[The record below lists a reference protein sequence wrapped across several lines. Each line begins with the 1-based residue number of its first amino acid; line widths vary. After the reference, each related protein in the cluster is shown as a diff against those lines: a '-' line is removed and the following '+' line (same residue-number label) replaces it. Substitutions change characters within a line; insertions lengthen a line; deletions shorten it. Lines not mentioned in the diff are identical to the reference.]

1 MAWWRNSWSIE
12 VFLANTST
20 RQYAAGFRF
29 EFSLFAI
36 RICFEFRAS
45 ARPGATYLVQI
56 AGLGTWSFYNVNKNL
71 IPNGLGQ
78 GFRIFGDKLYIA
90 LFTYEF
96 EKCCCLIVPADMLS
110 YLIKRLFSTIP
121 VLIGIS
127 LLLFFMLRLLPGDP
141 AQVLAGQM
149 ATPAEIENI
158 RQQLGLDRPIY
169 EQYANY
175 LSRLVRFDLGR
186 SARTQNP
193 VTQEIWARLPNT
205 LLLAVVAILL
215 ACLFGIPAGIIS
227 AVKPYSW
234 IDYLVTTSA
243 LFGMSMPVFWLG
255 LMLVVLF
262 SVILK
267 WLPAGGTGSWQ
278 HVILPSI
285 TLAAF
290 VVAFIARM
298 TRSTMLET
306 LSQDFTTTARSKG
319 LQERVVVIKHAFK
332 NAMIPIITV
341 VGLQF
346 GLLLGGA
353 VLTETVFAWPGLGRL
368 IVDSILA
375 RDYPV
380 IQGTILIFGLLYIMV
395 NLAVDLIYALVDPR
409 IRYD

>member
-1 MAWWRNSWSIE
+1 
-12 VFLANTST
+12 
-20 RQYAAGFRF
+20 
-29 EFSLFAI
+29 
-36 RICFEFRAS
+36 
-45 ARPGATYLVQI
+45 
-56 AGLGTWSFYNVNKNL
+56 
-71 IPNGLGQ
+71 
-78 GFRIFGDKLYIA
+78 
-90 LFTYEF
+90 
-96 EKCCCLIVPADMLS
+96 
-110 YLIKRLFSTIP
+110 
-121 VLIGIS
+121 
-127 LLLFFMLRLLPGDP
+127 
-141 AQVLAGQM
+141 
-149 ATPAEIENI
+149 
-158 RQQLGLDRPIY
+158 
-169 EQYANY
+169 
-175 LSRLVRFDLGR
+175 
-186 SARTQNP
+186 
-193 VTQEIWARLPNT
+193 
-205 LLLAVVAILL
+205 
-215 ACLFGIPAGIIS
+215 
-227 AVKPYSW
+227 
-234 IDYLVTTSA
+234 
-243 LFGMSMPVFWLG
+243 MSMPVFWLG
-255 LMLVVLF
+255 LMLVVIF
-262 SVILK
+262 SVVLK

-319 LQERVVVIKHAFK
+319 LQEKVVVIKHAFK

-395 NLAVDLIYALVDPR
+395 NLIVDFLYALVDPR

>member
-1 MAWWRNSWSIE
+1 
-12 VFLANTST
+12 
-20 RQYAAGFRF
+20 
-29 EFSLFAI
+29 
-36 RICFEFRAS
+36 
-45 ARPGATYLVQI
+45 
-56 AGLGTWSFYNVNKNL
+56 
-71 IPNGLGQ
+71 
-78 GFRIFGDKLYIA
+78 
-90 LFTYEF
+90 
-96 EKCCCLIVPADMLS
+96 MLN

-127 LLLFFMLRLLPGDP
+127 LLLFFMLRMLPGDP

-149 ATPAEIENI
+149 ATPQEIENI
-158 RQQLGLDRPIY
+158 RRQLGLDRPIY
-169 EQYANY
+169 EQYVTY
-175 LSRLVRFDLGR
+175 LSRLARFDLGR

-193 VTQEIWARLPNT
+193 VTEEIWARLPNT
-205 LLLAVVAILL
+205 LLLAVVAITL
-215 ACLFGIPAGIIS
+215 ACLLGIPAGIIS
-227 AVKPYSW
+227 AVRPYSW

-255 LMLVVLF
+255 LMLMVVF
-262 SVILK
+262 SIILK

-306 LSQDFTTTARSKG
+306 LSQDYTTTARSKG
-319 LQERVVVIKHAFK
+319 LKERVVVIKHALK

-380 IQGTILIFGLLYIMV
+380 IQGAILIFGLLYILV
-395 NLAVDLIYALVDPR
+395 NLVVDLIYALVDPR

>member
-1 MAWWRNSWSIE
+1 
-12 VFLANTST
+12 
-20 RQYAAGFRF
+20 
-29 EFSLFAI
+29 
-36 RICFEFRAS
+36 
-45 ARPGATYLVQI
+45 
-56 AGLGTWSFYNVNKNL
+56 
-71 IPNGLGQ
+71 
-78 GFRIFGDKLYIA
+78 
-90 LFTYEF
+90 
-96 EKCCCLIVPADMLS
+96 MLN
-110 YLIKRLFSTIP
+110 YLIKRLLSTIP
-121 VLIGIS
+121 VLLGIS

-149 ATPAEIENI
+149 ASPQEIENI
-158 RQQLGLDRPIY
+158 RHQLGLDRPIY
-169 EQYANY
+169 EQYAKY
-175 LSRLVRFDLGR
+175 LSRLARFDLGR

-193 VTQEIWARLPNT
+193 VTEEIWARLPNT
-205 LLLAVVAILL
+205 LLLAVVAISL

-227 AVKPYSW
+227 AVRPYTW

-278 HVILPSI
+278 HVILPSF

-319 LQERVVVIKHAFK
+319 LQERVVVIKHALK
-332 NAMIPIITV
+332 NALIPIITV

-395 NLAVDLIYALVDPR
+395 NLAVDLLYALVDPR

>member
-1 MAWWRNSWSIE
+1 MLN
-12 VFLANTST
+12 
-20 RQYAAGFRF
+20 
-29 EFSLFAI
+29 
-36 RICFEFRAS
+36 
-45 ARPGATYLVQI
+45 YL
-56 AGLGTWSFYNVNKNL
+56 L
-71 IPNGLGQ
+71 
-78 GFRIFGDKLYIA
+78 
-90 LFTYEF
+90 
-96 EKCCCLIVPADMLS
+96 
-110 YLIKRLFSTIP
+110 KRLFSTIP
-121 VLIGIS
+121 VLLGIS

-149 ATPAEIENI
+149 ATPQEIENI

-169 EQYANY
+169 EQYAHY

-205 LLLAVVAILL
+205 LLLAVVAITL

-227 AVKPYSW
+227 AVRPYSW

-255 LMLVVLF
+255 LMLVIVF

-278 HVILPSI
+278 HVILPSF

-319 LQERVVVIKHAFK
+319 LQERVVVIKHALK

-395 NLAVDLIYALVDPR
+395 NLVVDLIYALVDPR

>member
-1 MAWWRNSWSIE
+1 MLN
-12 VFLANTST
+12 
-20 RQYAAGFRF
+20 
-29 EFSLFAI
+29 
-36 RICFEFRAS
+36 
-45 ARPGATYLVQI
+45 
-56 AGLGTWSFYNVNKNL
+56 
-71 IPNGLGQ
+71 
-78 GFRIFGDKLYIA
+78 YI
-90 LFTYEF
+90 
-96 EKCCCLIVPADMLS
+96 
-110 YLIKRLFSTIP
+110 IKRLFSTIP

-127 LLLFFMLRLLPGDP
+127 LLLFFMLRMLPGDP

-149 ATPAEIENI
+149 ATPEEIENI
-158 RQQLGLDRPIY
+158 RQQLGMDRPIY
-169 EQYANY
+169 EQYAAY
-175 LSRLVRFDLGR
+175 LGRLARFDLGR

-205 LLLAVVAILL
+205 LLLAVVAIML

-227 AVKPYSW
+227 AVRPYSW

-255 LMLVVLF
+255 LMLVVVF

-278 HVILPSI
+278 NVILPSV

-319 LQERVVVIKHAFK
+319 LQEWVVVIKHAFK

-380 IQGTILIFGLLYIMV
+380 IQGAILIFGLLYIMV
-395 NLAVDLIYALVDPR
+395 NLFVDLIYALVDPR

>member
-1 MAWWRNSWSIE
+1 M
-12 VFLANTST
+12 
-20 RQYAAGFRF
+20 
-29 EFSLFAI
+29 
-36 RICFEFRAS
+36 
-45 ARPGATYLVQI
+45 
-56 AGLGTWSFYNVNKNL
+56 
-71 IPNGLGQ
+71 
-78 GFRIFGDKLYIA
+78 
-90 LFTYEF
+90 
-96 EKCCCLIVPADMLS
+96 
-110 YLIKRLFSTIP
+110 
-121 VLIGIS
+121 
-127 LLLFFMLRLLPGDP
+127 LPGDP

-149 ATPAEIENI
+149 ATPEEIENI
-158 RQQLGLDRPIY
+158 RRQLGLDRPIY
-169 EQYANY
+169 EQYVTY
-175 LSRLVRFDLGR
+175 LSRLARFDLGR

-193 VTQEIWARLPNT
+193 VTEEIWARLPNT
-205 LLLAVVAILL
+205 LLLAVVAITL
-215 ACLFGIPAGIIS
+215 ACLLGIPAGIIS
-227 AVKPYSW
+227 AVRPYSW

-255 LMLVVLF
+255 LMLVVVF

-278 HVILPSI
+278 HVILPSV

-290 VVAFIARM
+290 VAAFISRM
-298 TRSTMLET
+298 TRSAMLET
-306 LSQDFTTTARSKG
+306 LAQDYTTTARSKG
-319 LQERVVVIKHAFK
+319 LKERVVVIKHALK

-380 IQGTILIFGLLYIMV
+380 IQGAILIFGLLYIMV
-395 NLAVDLIYALVDPR
+395 NLVVDLIYALVDPR

>member
-1 MAWWRNSWSIE
+1 MLN
-12 VFLANTST
+12 
-20 RQYAAGFRF
+20 
-29 EFSLFAI
+29 
-36 RICFEFRAS
+36 
-45 ARPGATYLVQI
+45 
-56 AGLGTWSFYNVNKNL
+56 
-71 IPNGLGQ
+71 
-78 GFRIFGDKLYIA
+78 YI
-90 LFTYEF
+90 
-96 EKCCCLIVPADMLS
+96 
-110 YLIKRLFSTIP
+110 IKRLFSTIP

-127 LLLFFMLRLLPGDP
+127 LLLFFMLRMLPGDP

-149 ATPAEIENI
+149 ATPEEIENI

-169 EQYANY
+169 EQYAAY
-175 LSRLVRFDLGR
+175 LGRLARFDLGR

-205 LLLAVVAILL
+205 LLLAVVAIML

-227 AVKPYSW
+227 AVRPYSW

-255 LMLVVLF
+255 LMLVVVF

-278 HVILPSI
+278 NVILPSV

-319 LQERVVVIKHAFK
+319 LQEWVVVIKHAFK

-380 IQGTILIFGLLYIMV
+380 IQGAILIFGLLYIMV
-395 NLAVDLIYALVDPR
+395 NLFVDLIYALVDPR

>member
-1 MAWWRNSWSIE
+1 M
-12 VFLANTST
+12 
-20 RQYAAGFRF
+20 
-29 EFSLFAI
+29 
-36 RICFEFRAS
+36 
-45 ARPGATYLVQI
+45 
-56 AGLGTWSFYNVNKNL
+56 
-71 IPNGLGQ
+71 
-78 GFRIFGDKLYIA
+78 
-90 LFTYEF
+90 
-96 EKCCCLIVPADMLS
+96 
-110 YLIKRLFSTIP
+110 
-121 VLIGIS
+121 
-127 LLLFFMLRLLPGDP
+127 LPGDP

-149 ATPAEIENI
+149 ATPQEIENI
-158 RQQLGLDRPIY
+158 RHQLGMDRPIY
-169 EQYANY
+169 EQYVVY
-175 LSRLVRFDLGR
+175 LGRLVHFDLGR

-193 VTQEIWARLPNT
+193 VIKEIWARLPNT
-205 LLLAVVAILL
+205 MLLAMIAITL

-234 IDYLVTTSA
+234 IDYLVSTSA
-243 LFGMSMPVFWLG
+243 LFGLSMPVFWLG
-255 LMLVVLF
+255 LMLVVVF

-298 TRSTMLET
+298 TRSTMIET

-319 LQERVVVIKHAFK
+319 LQERVIIVKHALK
-332 NAMIPIITV
+332 NALIPIVTV

-346 GLLLGGA
+346 GSLLSGA

-368 IVDSILA
+368 IVNSMLA

-380 IQGTILIFGLLYIMV
+380 IQGAILIFALLYILV
-395 NLAVDLIYALVDPR
+395 NLIVDLLYALVDPR

>member
-1 MAWWRNSWSIE
+1 MHN
-12 VFLANTST
+12 
-20 RQYAAGFRF
+20 
-29 EFSLFAI
+29 
-36 RICFEFRAS
+36 
-45 ARPGATYLVQI
+45 
-56 AGLGTWSFYNVNKNL
+56 
-71 IPNGLGQ
+71 
-78 GFRIFGDKLYIA
+78 
-90 LFTYEF
+90 
-96 EKCCCLIVPADMLS
+96 
-110 YLIKRLFSTIP
+110 YLIKRLLSTIP

-127 LLLFFMLRLLPGDP
+127 LLLFFMLRMLPGDP

-149 ATPAEIENI
+149 ATPEEIENI
-158 RQQLGLDRPIY
+158 RHQLGLDRPVY
-169 EQYANY
+169 EQYVIY
-175 LSRLVRFDLGR
+175 LSHLVRLDLGR

-193 VTQEIWARLPNT
+193 VIDEIWARLPNT
-205 LLLAVVAILL
+205 LLLAVVAIAL

-227 AVKPYSW
+227 AVRPYSW
-234 IDYLVTTSA
+234 IDYLVTLSA
-243 LFGMSMPVFWLG
+243 LFGISMPVFWLG

-262 SVILK
+262 AIILH

-306 LSQDFTTTARSKG
+306 LTQDFTTTARSKG
-319 LQERVVVIKHAFK
+319 LTETVVVVKHALK
-332 NAMIPIITV
+332 NALIPIITV

-346 GLLLGGA
+346 GFLLGGA

-368 IVDSILA
+368 LYDSISA

-380 IQGTILIFGLLYIMV
+380 IQGTILIFGLLYILV
-395 NLAVDLIYALVDPR
+395 NLMVDLIYAFVDPR